1 MMKAQFYLAIAA
13 ISGALAVSIGAFA
26 AHGLKDSLSAT
37 LLGVMQTG
45 VQYQFYHTFALL
57 LVGLLLR
64 QQVSKLLSISAVA
77 FLAGL
82 ILFCGSLYLL
92 AFSGVHWLGIVT
104 PIGGLAFI
112 IGWLSLAGFFLFKD
126 RGEI

>member
-1 MMKAQFYLAIAA
+1 MMKAQFYLAMAA
-13 ISGALAVSIGAFA
+13 INGALAVTMGAFA
-26 AHGLKDSLSAT
+26 THGLKDVLSTKLMA
-37 LLGVMQTG
+37 VMQTS

-64 QQVSKLLSISAVA
+64 QQMSTLLTLSAAA
-77 FLAGL
+77 FLTG
-82 ILFCGSLYLL
+82 IVLFCGSLYLL

-112 IGWLSLAGFFLFKD
+112 VGWLSLASFFLFKD
-126 RGEI
+126 KS